1 MSDGNTIRGKVID
14 QLAEM
19 QRQLDEMK
27 KATAR
32 IVKEQD
38 AVQASEIC
46 FQQLFAMAQTLAN
59 RVEVIMPYKIYHHR
73 RVADLARAIAME
85 MNLSRER
92 IHGICL
98 AGVLH
103 DMGMISVDLALIN
116 KPIRFTEEEFEL
128 VKAHVQAGF
137 DYLKRVDFPWP
148 VARMVMEHHERM
160 NGSGYPNGLTGEKL
174 LLESKILVVAD
185 VVDAI
190 ASHRPYRPALGVDSA
205 LYDIAGERG
214 ILYDMDV
221 ANACLLLFN
230 EKGYKLLED

>member
-1 MSDGNTIRGKVID
+1 MSDDNTIRGKVID

-27 KATAR
+27 KSTAR

-38 AVQASEIC
+38 AVQASETC
-46 FQQLFAMAQTLAN
+46 FQQLFATAQTLAN
-59 RVEVIMPYKIYHHR
+59 RVEVIMPYKICHHR
-73 RVADLARAIAME
+73 RVADLARAIATE

-103 DMGMISVDLALIN
+103 DMGMISIDLALIN
-116 KPIRFTEEEFEL
+116 KPVRFTKEEFEL
-128 VKAHVQAGF
+128 VKAHVHAGF

-148 VARMVMEHHERM
+148 VARIVMEHHERID
-160 NGSGYPNGLTGEKL
+160 GSGYPNGLTGEKL

>member
-1 MSDGNTIRGKVID
+1 MNDDSIKEKVMD

-27 KATAR
+27 RSTA
-32 IVKEQD
+32 KTANEQD
-38 AVQASEIC
+38 AVLATETSFRRLFDTAQA
-46 FQQLFAMAQTLAN
+46 LAEM
-59 RVEVIMPYKIYHHR
+59 VEMSMPYKICHHR
-73 RVADLARAIAME
+73 RVADLARAVATE
-85 MNLSRER
+85 MNLSRKR
-92 IHGICL
+92 VHGVYI

-103 DMGMISVDLALIN
+103 DLGMISIDSSLHN
-116 KPIRFTEEEFEL
+116 KPVRFTAEEFERM
-128 VKAHVQAGF
+128 KMHVQAGY

-174 LLESKILVVAD
+174 LLESKILAVAD
-185 VVDAI
+185 VVNAI
-190 ASHRPYRPALGVDSA
+190 ASDRPYRPALGVDTA

-214 ILYDMDV
+214 SVYDKDV
-221 ANACLLLFN
+221 VDACLLLFN